1 MKTPELILLQLK
13 SLGPQS
19 AKMLADRISITTM
32 GIRQHLQQLEQRELV
47 CYEESRTKVGRP
59 TRYWS
64 LTSKGHAQFPDR
76 HQDLSRVLLNA
87 ANKLFG
93 DEGVE
98 RLIDVR
104 ENDLYQRYAEELKK
118 YPEGTERFQALA
130 RLRQNDG
137 YMADLETS
145 DGACI
150 LVENHCPIGVAATT
164 CGHLCNS
171 ELKLLGRLLGP
182 NYQIERIEHII
193 AGSRRC
199 AYRITP
205 REQ

>member
-1 MKTPELILLQLK
+1 MKTPELIMLQLK

-47 CYEESRTKVGRP
+47 CYEETRTKVGRP

-64 LTSKGHAQFPDR
+64 LTTKGHSQFPDR
-76 HQDLSRVLLNA
+76 HQDLSRVILGA
-87 ANKLFG
+87 AQQLFG

-98 RLIDVR
+98 KLINVR
-104 ENDLYQRYAEELKK
+104 EDSLFQRYATELEK
-118 YPEGTERFQALA
+118 YPEGEERFQALA

-137 YMADLETS
+137 YMAELEVE
-145 DGACI
+145 DDAVVLI
-150 LVENHCPIGVAATT
+150 ENHCPIGVAAHN
-164 CGHLCNS
+164 CGNLCNS
-171 ELKLLGRLLGP
+171 ELSLLHRLLGP
-182 NYQIERIEHII
+182 NYQIDRVEHII
-193 AGSRRC
+193 SNSRRC

-205 REQ
+205 REL

>member
-1 MKTPELILLQLK
+1 MKTPELIMLQLK

-47 CYEESRTKVGRP
+47 CYEEARTKVGRP

-64 LTSKGHAQFPDR
+64 LTTKGHSQFPDR
-76 HQDLSRVLLNA
+76 HQDLSRVILGA
-87 ANKLFG
+87 AQQLFG

-98 RLIDVR
+98 KLINVR
-104 ENDLYQRYAEELKK
+104 EDSLFQRYATELEK
-118 YPEGTERFQALA
+118 YPEGEERFQALA

-137 YMADLETS
+137 YMAELEVE
-145 DGACI
+145 DDAVVLI
-150 LVENHCPIGVAATT
+150 ENHCPIGVAAHN
-164 CGHLCNS
+164 CGNSCNS
-171 ELKLLGRLLGP
+171 ELSLLHRLLGP
-182 NYQIERIEHII
+182 NYEIDRVEHII
-193 AGSRRC
+193 SNSRRC

-205 REQ
+205 REL

>member
-104 ENDLYQRYAEELKK
+104 ENDLYRRYAEELKK
-118 YPEGTERFQALA
+118 YPEGHERFQALA

-137 YMADLETS
+137 YMADLE
-145 DGACI
+145 DNGDACI
-150 LVENHCPIGVAATT
+150 LVENHCPIGVAAST

-171 ELKLLGRLLGP
+171 ELNLLCRLLGP